1 MKTLRKCKT
10 ALAFYKNSPCFW
22 PELKLAPRNLI
33 KLLYIDPQCLDGWQ
47 LTNKS
52 FGSLMIWH
60 FGTQGLLASLRMAPN
75 LYFNTFWR
83 SKFTIVAP
91 QLLEN
96 VMNFW
101 NLHNSQQDAVELMR
115 STPPHTPWPSIA
127 LPNHWVVPAIAEA
140 CELEFLVWVYSCPAM
155 VYDDCFG

>member
-1 MKTLRKCKT
+1 MYIKIRRLMKTPRKGKT

-96 VMNFW
+96 GMNFL
-101 NLHNSQQDAVELMR
+101 NFHSSQQDAVELMR
-115 STPPHTPWPSIA
+115 STPPHRE
-127 LPNHWVVPAIAEA
+127 HH
-140 CELEFLVWVYSCPAM
+140 
-155 VYDDCFG
+155 

>member
-1 MKTLRKCKT
+1 MYIKIRRLMKTLRKGKT

-22 PELKLAPRNLI
+22 PELKMAPRKLI

-96 VMNFW
+96 VMNFL
-101 NLHNSQQDAVELMR
+101 NLHSSQQLMR
-115 STPPHTPWPSIA
+115 STTPHRDHHQVLRCRTIGWSQPLPP
-127 LPNHWVVPAIAEA
+127 IAEA
-140 CELEFLVWVYSCPAM
+140 CELEFLV
-155 VYDDCFG
+155 